1 MKRFRK
7 IFLSLLAAGTL
18 LGLGAVSWLYWQQDR
33 LAQMV
38 VKGLNQRLAAPVSV
52 QDIGLSLRRFP
63 ALSIRLSEVFSAG
76 HPAAQT
82 DTLLSAEAI
91 YLEMDLWKLFTGPVE
106 VQKIALQKGTLL
118 LKTNARGASNYRI
131 WKEDTTGEEAAQFS
145 LKALEISQMRTI
157 FHQVPGH
164 FRTVAHI
171 SKAELR
177 GTFSAQG
184 FDLRTALNAELQA
197 VQQGGQ
203 DYLRRPQ
210 KLETL
215 LSIEQNEASLQVK
228 SQVFRLPGLGQGQLQ
243 YVQQEQSR
251 QLDLKVPHLSVR
263 PAWQWLQAQE
273 YLPALPVT
281 PAGSLALQFNW
292 KQKGE
297 SPAVTHLAYG
307 PDKPLQ
313 LRSKVYGNYGPLYLK
328 GRYHRSAG
336 QDTLWVEQLRQ
347 EDKQAPLR
355 FSGQVVN
362 LQKPAIKGHLKANW
376 PLRKWAQLL
385 PGDSLQVD
393 QGRALVELRMNGR
406 YPSWQALQEPERL
419 AQARLHGS
427 VELQEGR
434 VRMPA
439 LNWRLE
445 RINGKV
451 LFDGSEVKIERLF
464 AVKGKSDV
472 FLRGRLGNV
481 LGYLLFPEEPLQVD
495 ARLKAQRL
503 VVEDFL
509 DQSTSGNAS
518 LAQPLEY
525 TRRLQLKVN
534 LAVAELQYASFTGR
548 DVAGKLQIAH
558 GQIQA
563 QNLSLNADGGRY
575 QGQMRLT
582 MPPEGPYQLQAQV
595 NLEDLQ
601 LRSVFSSFQNFGQQT
616 LTAKHLTGQA
626 WLKGDLQA
634 LVTPGLQIRLPSL
647 RMTGSMRLEQG
658 RLQKFQPMLAL
669 SDYAALEALQD
680 VRFDRLEN
688 DIRIE
693 KGWIHIPK
701 MHISSNVMDLDLQGR
716 HSFDNQI
723 DYLLRVELA
732 KVLFSRRKPKQIDPA
747 LSRHLAVSK
756 ERKDHLIPVAITGS
770 VDQPQVQLDKNALTN
785 DFKEGLK
792 RQGKELSDIFKK
804 EKRDTAQG
812 TGLIFEWKDP

>member
-7 IFLSLLAAGTL
+7 ILLTLLAAGTL
-18 LGLGAVSWLYWQQDR
+18 LGLGAGAWLYWQQDR

-38 VKGLNQRLAAPVSV
+38 VKGLNQRLAAPVAV
-52 QDIGLSLRRFP
+52 QDIGLSLQRFP
-63 ALSIRLSEVFSAG
+63 AVSIRLSEVFSAG
-76 HPAAQT
+76 NPAAQS
-82 DTLLSAEAI
+82 DTLLSAQAI

-106 VQKIALQKGTLL
+106 VQRMALEKGTLL
-118 LKTNARGASNYRI
+118 LKTNARGESNYRI
-131 WKEDTTGEEAAQFS
+131 WKEEATSEEAAQFS
-145 LKALEISQMRTI
+145 LKALEIKDMRTI
-157 FHQVPGH
+157 FHHVPGH
-164 FRTVAHI
+164 FRTVARI

-177 GTFSAQG
+177 GNFSQDG
-184 FDLRTALNAELQA
+184 FDLMTALNAELQA

-203 DYLRRPQ
+203 DYLRLPQ

-215 LSIEQNEASLQVK
+215 LSIEQKGKKLQVK

-243 YVQQEQSR
+243 YDQQGQAQHLE
-251 QLDLKVPHLSVR
+251 LKVPHLSVGS
-263 PAWQWLQAQE
+263 AWQWLQGQK
-273 YLPALPVT
+273 YLPALPMNIE
-281 PAGSLALQFNW
+281 GSLALQFNW

-297 SPAVTHLAYG
+297 LPAVTHLAYG

-313 LRSKVYGNYGPLYLK
+313 LRSKRYGNYGPLHLK

-336 QDTLWVEQLRQ
+336 RDTLWVEQLRQ

-355 FSGQVVN
+355 FSGRVVN
-362 LQKPAIKGHLKANW
+362 LRKPALKGHLKADW

-385 PGDSLQVD
+385 PGDSLEVE

-406 YPSWQALQEPERL
+406 YPSWQALQEPQRL

-439 LNWRLE
+439 LNWLLE

-451 LFDGSEVKIERLF
+451 IFDGEKVKIERLF
-464 AVKGKSDV
+464 AAKAESDI

-509 DQSTSGNAS
+509 DQSTGGDGR

-525 TRRLQLKVN
+525 TRRLQLKLN
-534 LAVAELQYASFTGR
+534 LAVDELQYASFTGR
-548 DVAGKLQIAH
+548 DVAGKLQIANS
-558 GQIQA
+558 QIQA
-563 QNLSLNADGGRY
+563 QNLRMNADGGRY

-582 MPPEGPYQLQAQV
+582 MPPEGPYQLQAEV

-601 LRSVFSSFQNFGQQT
+601 LRAVFESFQNFGQQT
-616 LTAKHLTGQA
+616 LTARHLTGQA
-626 WLKGDLQA
+626 WLAGDLQA
-634 LVTPGLQIRLPSL
+634 QVAPSLQIRLPSL
-647 RMTGSMRLEQG
+647 RMTGTMRLENG

-693 KGWIHIPK
+693 KEWIHIPK

-723 DYLLRVELA
+723 DYLLRIKLG
-732 KVLFSRRKPKQIDPA
+732 KVLFSRRKPSQMDPA
-747 LSRHLAVSK
+747 LSRHLAVTE
-756 ERKDHLIPVAITGS
+756 ERKDHLIPVAISGS
-770 VDQPQVQLDKNALTN
+770 VDQPQVHLDKSALTR

-792 RQGKELSDIFKK
+792 RQGTELRDIFKK

-812 TGLIFEWKDP
+812 TGLIFEWKNP